1 MVNFND
7 VLSAY
12 DGVVRAKHLAMAGV
26 SNAQLQAALSR
37 GDVARIARGVYAS
50 DGASPTL
57 RAIRALPAEPA
68 CVSAAMLAGLWIVRA
83 PEQPHVAVPHSRTYP
98 GFHSHRTAS
107 PPTLL
112 DSVVMAM
119 RCLPE
124 PEGLAVVE
132 SAIALGKVPMP
143 AVRARL
149 GGRSNA
155 RERTILSLVVP
166 HSQSLLECL
175 ARYILR
181 KAGFH
186 VESQVNVPGMGHLD
200 LMVDGQLGIETDGAE
215 YHMDKLSFEEDR
227 RRWNVTTRLGIPT
240 LVVSYSLVRHRP
252 DEFVALVRETLRSLG
267 QAA

>member
-12 DGVVRAKHLAMAGV
+12 GGVVRAKHLAMAGV
-26 SNAQLQAALSR
+26 SNAQLQTALAR
-37 GDVARIARGVYAS
+37 GEVSRIARGVYAS
-50 DGASPTL
+50 DGADSTL
-57 RAIRALPAEPA
+57 RSIRALPAEPA
-68 CVSAAMLAGLWIVRA
+68 CVSAALIAGLWVVRV
-83 PEQPHVAVPHSRTYP
+83 PGQPHVAVPHSRTYP
-98 GFHSHRTAS
+98 GFLCHRTAS

-124 PEGLAVVE
+124 PDGLAVVE
-132 SAIALGKVPMP
+132 SAIALQKVSMS

-149 GGRSNA
+149 GGRSDA
-155 RERTILSLVVP
+155 RERAILSLVVP

-175 ARYILR
+175 ARYFLR
-181 KAGFH
+181 RAGFH

-200 LMVDGQLGIETDGAE
+200 LMVDGRLGIETDGAE
-215 YHMDKLSFEEDR
+215 YHMDKQSFEEDR

-240 LVVSYSLVRHRP
+240 LAVSYSLVRHRP
-252 DEFVALVRETLRSLG
+252 EEFVVLVRETLRSLD